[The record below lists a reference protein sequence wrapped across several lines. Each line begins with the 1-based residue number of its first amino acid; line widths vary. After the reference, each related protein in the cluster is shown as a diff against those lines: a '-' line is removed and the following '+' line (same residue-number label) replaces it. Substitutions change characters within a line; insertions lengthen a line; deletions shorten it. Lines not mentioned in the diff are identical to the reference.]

1 MDDEDGP
8 GGPQHMKAQNISV
21 PETAL
26 YQPLQAYLTKQG
38 YTVRSEV
45 RNCDIAAVKGH
56 SPSPSEGEG
65 WGEGLIII
73 EMKRSLNVQL
83 LVQAVQRQKIAPSV
97 YVAVP
102 RPANKRKW
110 NVESRGVQ
118 HLLKR
123 LELGLILVST
133 QKGRPPVEVVF
144 HPVPF
149 ERQRRKSASRAV
161 LQEIERR
168 STDLNQ
174 GGSCRRKLVTA
185 YRENAI
191 NIACCLAE
199 RGQMSPKA
207 LRDMGTG
214 DKTLSILYHNV
225 YGWFERVDRG
235 IYAISAKGRTEIE
248 QFPELV
254 RHYRALIEGIE
265 SPEG

>member
-1 MDDEDGP
+1 MQRP
-8 GGPQHMKAQNISV
+8 GKNTS
-21 PETAL
+21 ETDL
-26 YQPLQAYLTKQG
+26 YKPLHDYLVKHG

-45 RNCDIAAVKGH
+45 RNCDIAAVKTDA
-56 SPSPSEGEG
+56 PSPSKGEG

-102 RPANKRKW
+102 RPANKRRW

-118 HLLKR
+118 HLLRR

-161 LQEIERR
+161 IQEIERR
-168 STDLNQ
+168 SGDFNQ

-191 NIACCLAE
+191 QIACCLVQ
-199 RGQMSPKA
+199 RGHMSPKA
-207 LRDMGTG
+207 LRAVGTG
-214 DKTLSILYHNV
+214 EKTLAILYHNV

-235 IYAISAKGRTEIE
+235 VYAISTKGRTEIE

-254 RHYRALIEGIE
+254 EHYRGLIEGIE
-265 SPEG
+265 SHEG